1 MKKIVFVGWLLAL
14 AHAVAAQDTQPPNFR
29 PEQIKKGSEI
39 FSQNCEPCHGPR
51 MADPQGAFD
60 LRTFPVTQ
68 HSRFVNSVSN
78 GKNNMPPWGDLFG
91 PADIEALWAYVIAG
105 EKK

>member
-14 AHAVAAQDTQPPNFR
+14 AHAAAAQDTQPPNFR

-39 FSQNCEPCHGPR
+39 FAQNCEPCHGPR
-51 MADPQGAFD
+51 MVDPQGAFD
-60 LRTFPVTQ
+60 LRTFPVNE
-68 HSRFVNSVSN
+68 HSRFFNSVTK
-78 GKNNMPPWGDLFG
+78 GKNNMPPWGDLFET
-91 PADIEALWAYVIAG
+91 ADIEALWADVVAG